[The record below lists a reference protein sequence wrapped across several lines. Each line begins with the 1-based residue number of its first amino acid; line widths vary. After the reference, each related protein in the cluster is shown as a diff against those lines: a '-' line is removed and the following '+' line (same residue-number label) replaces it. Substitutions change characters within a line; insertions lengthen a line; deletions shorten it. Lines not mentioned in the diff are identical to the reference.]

1 MIPPSVPT
9 TTGPGGVVIR
19 EGQRLAGETPRPGQV
34 VAINYGD
41 GQVDIAQ
48 NGTIIETLLGDRED
62 EAADSILSRDGWT
75 ATEDWGPETDVGGGE
90 TGREAEIEREQQS
103 PVCDPT
109 PTAGC

>member
-1 MIPPSVPT
+1 M
-9 TTGPGGVVIR
+9 
-19 EGQRLAGETPRPGQV
+19 AGETPRPVQV
-34 VAINYGD
+34 VAIDYGD

-75 ATEDWGPETDVGGGE
+75 ATEDWGPGTEVGGGE
-90 TGREAEIEREQQS
+90 TGREAEIEREQQP

-109 PTAGC
+109 PTAGS